1 MKPKWRKGA
10 TAMVNYVF
18 SRFRQFVPAALVL
31 TGWLSFALGIAIFDA
46 SPAVKL
52 ALLSVARVL
61 P

>member
-1 MKPKWRKGA
+1 
-10 TAMVNYVF
+10 MVNYVF